1 MAMKL
6 LAGRLA
12 AYTLES
18 WRHSRLPE
26 SRQDFGGMMRL
37 FPSWL
42 RSLRSSPVADR
53 QPWMTYSAIEF
64 LRGNV
69 RPDMAVFEW
78 GCGGST
84 VFLSGRVKSL
94 TTVEHEPAWAES
106 VRQAMIVESATSWKL
121 RVIEAEV
128 ASPRSTADPADPAAY
143 RSAVE
148 PWESCSFQRYARFID
163 AAADEA
169 FDWVLV
175 DGRSRPSC
183 AMHGIPKVRPG
194 GLLVL
199 DDAARPRYDWVH
211 QEMARL
217 GWERFSFA
225 GPVPYTF
232 DFGSTTA
239 WRRPL
244 QS

>member
-1 MAMKL
+1 MAAKL
-6 LAGRLA
+6 LAGRLV

-18 WRHSRLPE
+18 WRHSRQPE
-26 SRQDFGGMMRL
+26 TRQDFGGMMRL

-53 QPWMTYSAIEF
+53 QPWMTYGAIDF
-64 LRGNV
+64 LRRQA
-69 RPDMAVFEW
+69 RPELSVFEW

-84 VFLSGRVKSL
+84 LFLSGRVKRLS
-94 TTVEHEPAWAES
+94 TVEHEPAWAED
-106 VRQAMIVESATSWKL
+106 VQKAMSGQHGTAWDL

-128 ASPRSTADPADPAAY
+128 ASLKVSADPADPAAY
-143 RSAVE
+143 RSAVG
-148 PWESCSFQRYARFID
+148 PWQCSSFKRYATSID
-163 AAADEA
+163 VHGDGL

-175 DGRSRPSC
+175 DGRSRPAC
-183 AMHGIPKVRPG
+183 VMHGIPKVRAG
-194 GLLVL
+194 GLLLL

-211 QEMARL
+211 QEMGRL

-244 QS
+244 ES